1 MFAETSESMKAEA
14 SYPGA
19 VSPPP
24 GDIPHLG
31 NPQDAG
37 RTLGLAV
44 LIGCDILMTIF
55 FAIREYVKVRVTYE
69 ILLEDVIHYGVGY
82 HAWEVAPENYSQVL
96 KWLYANSVIYF
107 PTAYFTKITLLLLIG
122 RVFAVKRWVTKSI
135 HIFIVVLLAAHLPVQ
150 IIKISNDNIQQTLKL
165 VYKLVDEAWDE
176 KSGQYKIVNSTV
188 SKLDKLNAFLFVV
201 RERADKYSQEKTAYV
216 DTKST
221 WIRDI
226 LREVCRDIS
235 SISLAD
241 NKPSV
246 EMKAL
251 FHVREDL
258 HRQRDLL
265 PHDDEHDTARKH
277 LNVFLS
283 YLDTAF
289 KPADDSL
296 SMLLAERKIT
306 YDLLRALF
314 KPNVEVYT
322 TCKGTNASRC
332 LLFTQMEQ
340 MKDMSGS
347 KFMYIQTRYLGS
359 DGKTLGEVTSSSS
372 IPIFSGETAIEL
384 LTVYPLQYHP
394 EKDIIRK

>member
-1 MFAETSESMKAEA
+1 
-14 SYPGA
+14 
-19 VSPPP
+19 
-24 GDIPHLG
+24 
-31 NPQDAG
+31 
-37 RTLGLAV
+37 
-44 LIGCDILMTIF
+44 
-55 FAIREYVKVRVTYE
+55 
-69 ILLEDVIHYGVGY
+69 
-82 HAWEVAPENYSQVL
+82 
-96 KWLYANSVIYF
+96 
-107 PTAYFTKITLLLLIG
+107 
-122 RVFAVKRWVTKSI
+122 
-135 HIFIVVLLAAHLPVQ
+135 
-150 IIKISNDNIQQTLKL
+150 
-165 VYKLVDEAWDE
+165 
-176 KSGQYKIVNSTV
+176 
-188 SKLDKLNAFLFVV
+188 
-201 RERADKYSQEKTAYV
+201 
-216 DTKST
+216 
-221 WIRDI
+221 
-226 LREVCRDIS
+226 
-235 SISLAD
+235 
-241 NKPSV
+241 
-246 EMKAL
+246 MKAL

-265 PHDDEHDTARKH
+265 PHDAEHDTARKH

-306 YDLLRALF
+306 YDLLWVIF

-332 LLFTQMEQ
+332 LFFTQMEQ

-347 KFMYIQTRYLGS
+347 KFMHIQTRYLGS